1 MSAGEAPALD
11 RAALLAALAEHGA
24 KFVLVGGVAGQV
36 YGATRVTKDLDICPD
51 WSSENLERVAAAL
64 RDLGAR
70 MKIGEGSIELLE
82 VALDAK
88 TLANVE
94 IVPWR
99 TRAGDVDILLG
110 IPSTSRYELAR
121 YEQLIVNATTIDVDG
136 FRVAVASLADIIRSK
151 EVADRPKDREALQE
165 LRLIEDRY
173 RGRESDREQPGF
185 GFGFDV

>member
-1 MSAGEAPALD
+1 VSAAEAPALD
-11 RAALLAALAEHGA
+11 RAALLAALAEHDA

-88 TLANVE
+88 TLANME

-110 IPSTSRYELAR
+110 IPSASRYELSR
-121 YEQLIVNATTIDVDG
+121 YERLLVNATIVEVDG
-136 FRVAVASLADIIRSK
+136 FRVAVASLADIIQSK
-151 EVADRPKDREALQE
+151 EVADRPKDRELLQE
-165 LRLIEDRY
+165 LRLIEDRHP
-173 RGRESDREQPGF
+173 RRETGHEPPDLGLEI
-185 GFGFDV
+185 

>member
-1 MSAGEAPALD
+1 
-11 RAALLAALAEHGA
+11 
-24 KFVLVGGVAGQV
+24 
-36 YGATRVTKDLDICPD
+36 VTKDLDICPD

-88 TLANVE
+88 TLANME

-110 IPSTSRYELAR
+110 IPSASRYELAP
-121 YEQLIVNATTIDVDG
+121 YEQLIVNATIVEVDG
-136 FRVAVASLADIIRSK
+136 FRVAVASLTDIIHSK
-151 EVADRPKDREALQE
+151 EVADRRKDRQALEE
-165 LRLIEDRY
+165 LRLIEDRH
-173 RGRESDREQPGF
+173 RGRATGHEPPDLGLEI
-185 GFGFDV
+185 